1 MMSLLERVNAK
12 VNADIRPLADGAV
25 DIWSVNVRA
34 GDCEDYVMTKRH
46 ALIGAGVP
54 ASALRIAWVKTRQG
68 EQHAVLVVKTNDHDG
83 LVLDNLTGRIRTL
96 SQTGYSVLSISGAD
110 PKVWS

>member
-12 VNADIRPLADGAV
+12 VNADIRPLADGAL

-46 ALIGAGVP
+46 ALIGAGVT

-68 EQHAVLVVKTNDHDG
+68 EQHAVLVVKTYDLDG
-83 LVLDNLTGRIRTL
+83 LVLDNLTGRISTL
-96 SQTGYSVLSISGAD
+96 SQSGYSVLSISGAD